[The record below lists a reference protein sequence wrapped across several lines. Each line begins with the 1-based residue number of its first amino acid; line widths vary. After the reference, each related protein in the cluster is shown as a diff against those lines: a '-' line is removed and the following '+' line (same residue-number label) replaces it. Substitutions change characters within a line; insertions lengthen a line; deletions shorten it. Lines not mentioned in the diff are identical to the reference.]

1 MEKNRSSGGRGALRP
16 AYWLLLL
23 ILAGFLLA
31 AYLHRG
37 EILALAQ
44 GRGRHAAAVG
54 SISGTVTGAGGTPV
68 AGARVLA
75 QTSDGRAPRATTTDA
90 DGRFYFRGLRV
101 APYDLRVRA
110 NQTGSE
116 WTRNV
121 PGRANADSTVKLS
134 IPGDGASPDKTTKP
148 KSPAKK
154 IPAAKTPPANNKE
167 TSGRPHA
174 PSV

>member
-1 MEKNRSSGGRGALRP
+1 MEQNRTSRGRGAFRP

-44 GRGRHAAAVG
+44 GRGRRAAAVG

-90 DGRFYFRGLRV
+90 DGRFHFRGLRV
-101 APYDLRVRA
+101 APYDLRVHA
-110 NQTGSE
+110 NQTWSE

-121 PGRANADSTVKLS
+121 PVRANAESTVKLS
-134 IPGDGASPDKTTKP
+134 IPSNGASPDKPVKP
-148 KSPAKK
+148 KSPAAK
-154 IPAAKTPPANNKE
+154 IPPADNKE

-174 PSV
+174 PSE